1 MVEPNRMMARTETVE
16 PKCAKSK
23 IDRPEPMITLFQM
36 LKVDPNRAKA
46 RTLSELPSVQQS

>member
-1 MVEPNRMMARTETVE
+1 MVEPNRMVARTETVE